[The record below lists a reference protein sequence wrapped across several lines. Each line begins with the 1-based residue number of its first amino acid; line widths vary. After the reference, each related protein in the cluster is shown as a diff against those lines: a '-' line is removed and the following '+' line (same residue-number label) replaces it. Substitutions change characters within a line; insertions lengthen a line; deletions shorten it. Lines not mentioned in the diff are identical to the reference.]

1 MKFPFFFY
9 FCRSFLPSWIR
20 IRNTLYRY
28 LSNLSSTGYYRDSH
42 IPELGPPLCDEDGG
56 AQVDGHGDQDHQTE
70 VDIERH
76 AKVDDGNEDVHK
88 GGEDAEDQVLEQGV
102 DGVGAAVH
110 HAQHL
115 ARLPAQVPA
124 QAEAVQV
131 AEQRHLDLQAGEL
144 LHPDPEEVAP
154 IV

>member
-1 MKFPFFFY
+1 
-9 FCRSFLPSWIR
+9 
-20 IRNTLYRY
+20 
-28 LSNLSSTGYYRDSH
+28 LSSTTEADSH
-42 IPELGPPLCDEDGG
+42 IPELGPPLCDENGG

-70 VDIERH
+70 VDIEGH
-76 AKVDDGNEDVHK
+76 AKVDDGDEDVHE

-110 HAQHL
+110 DAQHL
-115 ARLPAQVPA
+115 ARLPAQMPA

-131 AEQRHLDLQAGEL
+131 AEQGHLDLQAGEL